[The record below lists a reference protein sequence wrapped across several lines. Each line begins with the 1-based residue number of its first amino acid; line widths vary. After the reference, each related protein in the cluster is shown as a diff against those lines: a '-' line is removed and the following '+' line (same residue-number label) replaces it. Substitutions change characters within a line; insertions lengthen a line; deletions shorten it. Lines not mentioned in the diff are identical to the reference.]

1 VIITNRKRF
10 NYYYHCAYLLKM
22 VLFAD
27 CTESPFMPKDPL
39 REARASLQALRASA
53 TWRERDREE
62 EGQGVREFKSRV
74 THWELGGRVTHRG
87 ERVTE

>member
-1 VIITNRKRF
+1 
-10 NYYYHCAYLLKM
+10 M

-27 CTESPFMPKDPL
+27 CTESPLMPKDPL

-62 EGQGVREFKSRV
+62 EGQG
-74 THWELGGRVTHRG
+74 GRGTGSEIV
-87 ERVTE
+87 